1 MKTNFSSDKINV
13 LLRPFFNQNGGYRNF
28 REYEIRS
35 LSELVDKL
43 VGYNLW
49 GKFLAIYPFV
59 GRTANSHS
67 FNVKDINQYKITWA
81 GTLTHNNFG
90 VTSGGGWGDTNFPL
104 VLLRNNLNN
113 IHISA
118 YNRTLLSQSTFDGRL
133 IGVNSLNILT
143 NYREAGAQ
151 ELNFTTANGGIV
163 GYVYSEY
170 SNLGGYGYKQSQISA
185 VTGRGLMVGTNC
197 NKCYL
202 NGEVFGEWQPLLPT
216 QIHPQCPRR
225 IVLFGN
231 RYETS
236 VTSAARVNLAFASI
250 GYGFSET
257 DIKNFSEAVET
268 FQKAMYRS
276 AL

>member
-1 MKTNFSSDKINV
+1 MKINVSTDKINI
-13 LLRPFFNQNGGYRNF
+13 LLRPFFNSTGGYKAF

-35 LSELVDKL
+35 LHEFIDKL

-49 GKFLAIYPFV
+49 DKFLAIYPFA

-67 FNVKDINQYKITWA
+67 FNIKNINQYKITWQ
-81 GTLTHNNFG
+81 GNLTHNQFG
-90 VTSGGGWGDTNFPL
+90 VTSAGGWGNTNFPL
-104 VLLRNNLNN
+104 VILRNNLNN

-118 YNRTLLSQSTFDGRL
+118 YNRTSLSQSTFDGRL

-143 NYREAGAQ
+143 DYKEAGAQ
-151 ELNFTTANGGIV
+151 ELNFTKANGGIV

-170 SNLGGYGYKQSQISA
+170 NHLGGYGYKQNETSDIS
-185 VTGRGLMVGTNC
+185 GRGLMIGNNC

-202 NGEVFGEWQPLLPT
+202 NGDIFGEWQPLLPT
-216 QIHPQCPRR
+216 KIHPQCPRR
-225 IVLFGN
+225 ILLFGN
-231 RYETS
+231 RYESS

-250 GYGFSET
+250 GYGFT
-257 DIKNFSEAVET
+257 DFDIKNFSEAVET